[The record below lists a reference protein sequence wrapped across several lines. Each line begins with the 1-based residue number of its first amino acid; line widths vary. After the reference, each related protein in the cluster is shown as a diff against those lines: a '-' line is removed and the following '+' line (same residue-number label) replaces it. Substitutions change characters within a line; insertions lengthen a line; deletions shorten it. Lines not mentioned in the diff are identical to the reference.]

1 MVRLLIVPVRLKYAI
16 FSLSLTINYNSP
28 AGKHF
33 LAEFS
38 CSIRPIEEICVSGLF
53 THFKNLF
60 MNLYVSNISR
70 SAKEDA
76 LRELFAEFGEVTSA
90 KIINDRYTGE
100 SKGFGFVEMTN
111 ENEALEAIK
120 ELTNK
125 NFEGRNLVVT
135 EARPKAPASGN
146 SGFNKY

>member
-1 MVRLLIVPVRLKYAI
+1 
-16 FSLSLTINYNSP
+16 
-28 AGKHF
+28 
-33 LAEFS
+33 
-38 CSIRPIEEICVSGLF
+38 
-53 THFKNLF
+53 

-70 SAKEDA
+70 TAKEDA

-100 SKGFGFVEMTN
+100 SRGFGFVEMTN